1 MRKSVLAILSMIFTF
16 YSYSTSI
23 YSSIEPKPEQISI
36 TIPGTDETINL
47 AEYVKLK
54 ASDLKGLTGKKLTLK
69 ERIVFRINQKRIKK
83 TIRKDGT
90 IDMIAYEKAAKG
102 PFKWHWGGFF
112 IGLLVPILGMVIAA
126 FIKDDQRKN
135 RTTSACIGTL
145 VACIAFI
152 IFVGSSF

>member
-1 MRKSVLAILSMIFTF
+1 MRESVLAILSMIFTF

-23 YSSIEPKPEQISI
+23 YSSIEPKAEQISI
-36 TIPGTDETINL
+36 TIPGTGETINL

-90 IDMIAYEKAAKG
+90 VDMIAYEKAAKE

>member
-1 MRKSVLAILSMIFTF
+1 MRKSVLTILSMIFTF

-54 ASDLKGLTGKKLTLK
+54 ASDLKGFIGKNLTLK
-69 ERIVFRINQKRIKK
+69 KRIVFRINQKRIKK

-90 IDMIAYEKAAKG
+90 VDMIAYEKAAKE

>member
-1 MRKSVLAILSMIFTF
+1 MRKSVLTILSMIFTF

-23 YSSIEPKPEQISI
+23 YSSIEPKAEQISI
-36 TIPGTDETINL
+36 TIPGTGETINL

-54 ASDLKGLTGKKLTLK
+54 ASDLKGFIGKNLTLK
-69 ERIVFRINQKRIKK
+69 KRIVFRINQKRIKK

-90 IDMIAYEKAAKG
+90 VDMIAYEKAAKE